1 MGADPGLVTELQ
13 NHTGGLT
20 TLVGI
25 MGIIIGAL
33 LMGAY
38 NYFQKRL
45 GKVED
50 RQEYLRDKVL
60 PQLITKDD
68 LKEVVTT
75 LKEVGTAF
83 VERVEAFMG
92 ACHSGECSMALFIKA
107 YLNSEALPG
116 KPPRHSHIG
125 KEVP

>member
-1 MGADPGLVTELQ
+1 MGADPSLVAELA
-13 NHTGGLT
+13 NHTSGLT

-45 GKVED
+45 GKVEA
-50 RQEYLRDKVL
+50 RQEKLRDEIL
-60 PQLITKDD
+60 PNLITKDD
-68 LKEVVTT
+68 LKTVVDT
-75 LKEVGTAF
+75 LEKVGNAF

-116 KPPRHSHIG
+116 KPRHNHAG
-125 KEVP
+125 KEGP